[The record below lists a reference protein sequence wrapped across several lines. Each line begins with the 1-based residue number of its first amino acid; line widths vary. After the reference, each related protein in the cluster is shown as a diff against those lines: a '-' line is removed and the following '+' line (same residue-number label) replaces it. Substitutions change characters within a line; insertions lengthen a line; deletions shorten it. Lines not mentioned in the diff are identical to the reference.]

1 MKNKYLQHINFFETH
16 FGNYFSK
23 KVTIDKHC
31 LGMEKFI
38 NKSHLF
44 IFILF
49 GTLGLLNLFFNK
61 TSFGE
66 YNYIGLI
73 LSLFFGLSY
82 SVSYITNSFI
92 SDNILVKIAR
102 VVYRPFKVDIKSRK
116 QTEEELT
123 KLLKEN
129 DEISLVTINTMNEA
143 VADLTSISSEYK
155 RDLKFNIKNYKFHIA
170 NENYEKALTSLYYFY
185 VMYKNLEK
193 TIMEKDKV
201 EQLDKKC
208 QQLNQSSKEVNVQEE
223 DEKEIMLGSTIRI

>member
-23 KVTIDKHC
+23 KVKIDKHC

-38 NKSHLF
+38 IKFHLF
-44 IFILF
+44 IFSLLGIVVLF
-49 GTLGLLNLFFNK
+49 NLFFNK
-61 TSFGE
+61 TSSD
-66 YNYIGLI
+66 YIGLI

-116 QTEEELT
+116 QTEAELT

-129 DEISLVTINTMNEA
+129 DEISLSTINTMNEA